1 MDSDDPWSG
10 PVLEDSEA
18 MSLEAPSKEDR
29 SQKEEMD
36 VTSRKVNVKSGGK
49 VMAGNGQLNNFITLF
64 SLKPW
69 NPESKLKQQEMQK
82 IILKCSSDELK

>member
-18 MSLEAPSKEDR
+18 MSLEASSKEGR
-29 SQKEEMD
+29 AQQEEMD

-49 VMAGNGQLNNFITLF
+49 VMAGNGQFYNFVF
-64 SLKPW
+64 PQAM
-69 NPESKLKQQEMQK
+69 ES
-82 IILKCSSDELK
+82 

>member
-18 MSLEAPSKEDR
+18 MSLEASSREDR

-49 VMAGNGQLNNFITLF
+49 VMAGNGHF
-64 SLKPW
+64 
-69 NPESKLKQQEMQK
+69 
-82 IILKCSSDELK
+82 

>member
-18 MSLEAPSKEDR
+18 MSLEASTGKEGR

-49 VMAGNGQLNNFITLF
+49 VMAGNGHF
-64 SLKPW
+64 
-69 NPESKLKQQEMQK
+69 
-82 IILKCSSDELK
+82 

>member
-18 MSLEAPSKEDR
+18 MSLEASSKEGR
-29 SQKEEMD
+29 AQQKEMD

-49 VMAGNGQLNNFITLF
+49 VMAGNGQF
-64 SLKPW
+64 
-69 NPESKLKQQEMQK
+69 
-82 IILKCSSDELK
+82 

>member
-18 MSLEAPSKEDR
+18 MSLEASTGKEGR
-29 SQKEEMD
+29 VQQEEME

-69 NPESKLKQQEMQK
+69 NPESKLKQQEM
-82 IILKCSSDELK
+82 